1 LAQQLRLLSLLASH
15 GKRGGLLS
23 DSDQQLV
30 DAIKQG
36 DTSAFDELY
45 QSFFQRIYNFSARR
59 LGDPAEAEDI
69 TQDVFTA
76 VFTCIDRF
84 EGKSDLI
91 VWVYGITRNI
101 LNNRLRRRGGVRL
114 VSLDDIPEEAAPL
127 DLSPESREEAREV
140 LERVQE
146 AIEALPRE
154 QRRILELRHTQ
165 RLAVRRIAEIVNR
178 SEDAVKSSLYRTR
191 RALSA
196 QLPDAS
202 TSPSF

>member
-114 VSLDDIPEEAAPL
+114 VSLDDIPEEAAP
-127 DLSPESREEAREV
+127 RAEAREL

>member
-127 DLSPESREEAREV
+127 DLSPESRAEAREL